1 MSVPKK
7 RRSTRM
13 IELTRA
19 FLESPNTLFSLT
31 EWADTYGSA
40 KSSLSEDVAMIKTT
54 FETQGIGTV
63 VTFAGAQGGVMY
75 VPSMAFSQAHSLVV
89 SLIQKVEDPSRI
101 LPGGYV
107 YLTDLLGDPYVLR
120 QIGRLVAALFP
131 AHTFDVIMT
140 VETKG
145 IPLAYAASY
154 ALNRRVVI
162 ARRDSQ
168 ITEGS
173 LVTINYVSGSNR
185 HIQTMS
191 LSRRMVP
198 EGARVLIIDDFLRG
212 GGTLKG
218 MSDLLK
224 EFRATPIGAFVL
236 MEAESEGVRLYDDHI
251 SLLRLNMLDD
261 THQTLKVEA
270 GNVFS
275 RWKAEADYDRL

>member
-1 MSVPKK
+1 MSVTKK
-7 RRSTRM
+7 KRSTRL
-13 IELTRA
+13 IELTRVL
-19 FLESPNTLFSLT
+19 LESPHTLFSLT

-40 KSSLSEDVAMIKTT
+40 KSSLSEDVAMIKMT
-54 FETQGIGTV
+54 FETEGIGTV

-75 VPSMAFSQAHSLVV
+75 VPSMAFSKAEAFVKAL
-89 SLIQKVEDPSRI
+89 LQKVEDPSRI
-101 LPGGYV
+101 LPGGYL
-107 YLTDLLGDPYVLR
+107 YLTDLLGDPYILKD
-120 QIGRLVAALFP
+120 IGRLIAALFP
-131 AHTFDVIMT
+131 AHTFDLIMT

-145 IPLAYAASY
+145 IPLAFAASY
-154 ALNRRVVI
+154 VLNRRVVI

-198 EGARVLIIDDFLRG
+198 EGARVLLIDDFLRG

-224 EFRATPIGAFVL
+224 EFRAIPVGAFVL
-236 MEAESEGVRLYDDHI
+236 MEAAEQNVRLYEDYI
-251 SLLRLNMLDD
+251 SLLRLKQLDD
-261 THQTLKVEA
+261 TQQTLKVEA
-270 GNVFS
+270 GNVFLK
-275 RWKAEADYDRL
+275 WKDKGVS